1 MRLVR
6 RVPSVERR
14 AWSVKE
20 WGHAVSLSKA
30 TCYRLMATGWPKF
43 VSIGKARRIVTS
55 PEEFLASLERDDA

>member
-1 MRLVR
+1 MRFVR

-30 TCYRLMATGWPKF
+30 TCYRLMAAGQVKF
-43 VSIGKARRIVTS
+43 VNIGKARRIITS
-55 PEEFLASLERDDA
+55 PAEFLASLERDV